1 MNKKKIAL
9 VIGGIIGV
17 SLLGYLGY
25 YFYKKSKTTS
35 GNPQKD
41 GRKIDLINTNK

>member
-9 VIGGIIGV
+9 IIGGIIGV

-35 GNPQKD
+35 DNPQKNS
-41 GRKIDLINTNK
+41 RSVNIVNTNK

>member
-9 VIGGIIGV
+9 IIGGIVGV

-25 YFYKKSKTTS
+25 YLYKKSRTTS
-35 GNPQKD
+35 GNKQKD
-41 GRKIDLINTNK
+41 DRKFKLVNQG